1 MPQPISSSI
10 TQKFAN
16 FGIIAS
22 VKQSELSKL
31 MIRCSVIGLAI
42 LATVVTAIVIF
53 NRMKHVQPKSNASN
67 PQDPKELEL
76 KNLTEPASA
85 QEPKLKKSI
94 DQKLEELFVLVIPL
108 DQEKFSSK
116 IIDVVTALKKAQIPE
131 LKRNKSLHSL
141 DADLLPSSKGGYGE
155 SEQAEAYFLSGLIML
170 LQGYDSLA
178 IVKLQKATKLM
189 PDDARYKKAVEI
201 LK

>member
-1 MPQPISSSI
+1 MSQSISSSI

-31 MIRCSVIGLAI
+31 MIRCAVLGLAI
-42 LATVVTAIVIF
+42 LATVAAVVIF
-53 NRMKHVQPKSNASN
+53 NRMKHIQPKSNASN
-67 PQDPKELEL
+67 PQNPKALEL
-76 KNLTEPASA
+76 KKLKEPDSA
-85 QEPKLKKSI
+85 QEPKLEKNI